1 MSAPPSII
9 YTWDGDAMVP
19 LDRFSRLAD
28 SSFTSGQAYKM
39 IVQDEERGRSG
50 EQNNKMWAMLTE
62 ISQQKEHCGRHYSP
76 DQWKVLFMH
85 AWGQEVQFLPSL
97 DNSTF
102 VPYPYRSSKLSRKDM
117 TELIEWI
124 AAWSA
129 QNGVVFRND
138 PVAA

>member
-1 MSAPPSII
+1 MTPPII
-9 YTWDGDAMVP
+9 FVWNGTEMIP
-19 LDRFSRLAD
+19 HPRLRQLAD
-28 SSFTSGQAYKM
+28 SSFTAGHAYRL
-39 IVQDEERGRSG
+39 IVQEEGARRTG

-85 AWGQEVQFLPSL
+85 AWGRKVEFLPSL

-102 VPYPYRSSKLSRKDM
+102 VPYPYQSSKLGKKAM
-117 TELIEWI
+117 TELIEFI

-129 QNGVVFRND
+129 QNGIVFRDD
-138 PVAA
+138 PGAAA

>member
-1 MSAPPSII
+1 MNTPPAII
-9 YTWDGDAMVP
+9 FVWRDGVMEP

-28 SSFTSGQAYKM
+28 SSFTSGHAYRM
-39 IVQDEERGRSG
+39 IVQEEETRRSG
-50 EQNNKMWAMLTE
+50 EQNKKFWAMLTE

-102 VPYPYRSSKLSRKDM
+102 VPFPYRSSKLSKEDM
-117 TELIEWI
+117 IELIEWI
-124 AAWSA
+124 GAWSA
-129 QNGVVFRND
+129 QNGVIFRND